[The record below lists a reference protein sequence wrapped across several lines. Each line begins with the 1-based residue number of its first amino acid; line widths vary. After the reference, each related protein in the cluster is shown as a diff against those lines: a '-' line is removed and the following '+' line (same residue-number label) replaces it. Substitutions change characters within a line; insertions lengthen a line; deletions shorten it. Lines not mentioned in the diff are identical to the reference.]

1 MTSSAASW
9 SLSFSHYF
17 SSLVSSLVVV
27 VVVDSRHRR
36 WSRRTKLCGPATEF
50 NDMEKPFFHEK
61 NSKSFRH
68 WHYHHRPYQPPDA
81 YDRRNP
87 RAQPASSSHLSL
99 PSIFPLDADFFF
111 HRRTVGFA
119 DSSSTYLSFLP
130 LLSLSRSFTDRLA
143 EINHFN
149 KDTFSYR

>member
-1 MTSSAASW
+1 MNERKRDCPMTSSAASC

-17 SSLVSSLVVV
+17 SSLVSSVVVVV

-68 WHYHHRPYQPPDA
+68 WHYHQRVRTTDIIRVHSPHR
-81 YDRRNP
+81 
-87 RAQPASSSHLSL
+87 RALSL
-99 PSIFPLDADFFF
+99 SLFFLSMPTCLF
-111 HRRTVGFA
+111 IVEQSGLPIVHPPISRF
-119 DSSSTYLSFLP
+119 YLSFLFFD
-130 LLSLSRSFTDRLA
+130 LLQ
-143 EINHFN
+143 IV
-149 KDTFSYR
+149 